1 MGGGAGQGLAR
12 GWAIGGVSDRTREA
26 ATAAADAAG
35 VPVGAWI
42 EQALGE
48 VLEARAGPVS
58 LEQAGEKYSTL
69 SG

>member
-1 MGGGAGQGLAR
+1 M
-12 GWAIGGVSDRTREA
+12 SDRTREAATAATA